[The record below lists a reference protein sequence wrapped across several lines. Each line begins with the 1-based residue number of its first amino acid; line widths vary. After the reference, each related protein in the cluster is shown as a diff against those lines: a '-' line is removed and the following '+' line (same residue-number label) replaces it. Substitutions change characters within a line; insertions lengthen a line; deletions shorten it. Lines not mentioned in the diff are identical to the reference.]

1 MIQLMLNAGNV
12 GKGTNSLLKDTDAK
26 REKNDHRFVVKTD

>member
-26 REKNDHRFVVKTD
+26 RVNNVHSFVVKTD